1 MNMVAFDTLKLARKL
16 RDAGMPPE
24 QAEAV
29 AEAEAE
35 ALGEFVL
42 ANLAT
47 KADIAE
53 VRGEIAEV
61 RKDVAGL
68 RMEVAEV
75 REQVAGLR
83 MEVAEV
89 REQVAGLRSE
99 MHEEIAG
106 VRGEV
111 NCLRAEMHEANSK
124 LLQWVIIINL
134 TSLGI
139 VATIAGVF

>member
-83 MEVAEV
+83 
-89 REQVAGLRSE
+89 SE